1 MNSQERWV
9 SRQQDPRAGPGV
21 YDPSR
26 VLDRLH
32 EPSILVPLVILL
44 LSVLYTASISLPSL
58 IRIFWDGLVTVT
70 PARLIFAVDGWL
82 NPPVFPRPEMLSP
95 AAQPTSHAAKSEALR
110 RILGVD
116 SGATGLLASVSQV
129 GRRMPGFGGGGI
141 GGGGASKKAQVA
153 QPAGLGNISNS
164 CYQNSILQGLA
175 ALKPLPAYLNIPTN
189 SRGSDSRDS
198 PEKGPAATLRD
209 LISQLNDAD
218 NNGRTLWTPSVLKN
232 MSTWTQQ
239 DASEYYHKLLDEVDE
254 EITKAAQSMQ
264 KTAGLESLEP
274 SPSPGKA
281 PSDDGSAASLHS
293 EDSGYHSLSSTSK
306 VSLVGSETFTPRN
319 PLLGLQAQRVAC
331 VSCGWSEGLSM
342 IPFNSITLSLGM
354 GNQNHDLY
362 ERLDAYTSIES
373 IPGVECGK
381 CTLLK
386 AQRLINT
393 LIERSRAG
401 GKEPGDI
408 PEAYARIAA
417 INEALEE
424 DDFDEKTISGRCK
437 ISQKVNSMKTKQL
450 VIARAPQSLAIHMNR
465 SVFDERTG
473 QQYKNFSPVRFPAI
487 LDLGPWC
494 LGSAESSTAD
504 AKDDSEVPLQER
516 SSENEPGTSSPSE
529 CDSDYERWL
538 LDPKKSMVAGDRQ
551 PSRIVGPIYELRAVV
566 THQGRHENGHYICY
580 RKHPRPTRDSDGEK
594 REASAPPNLS
604 PDGEGIDDA
613 CGDRKA
619 SSLAYG
625 QSNVLNSETSRGSA
639 EVAQNGSITADDD
652 QEEDDVGWWRLSD
665 QNVARV
671 SEEVVMAQGGVFM
684 LFYDCVDP
692 VPVLAS
698 DADAD
703 VAADPDPDAD
713 SVSRTSSRASQPL
726 NDDGE
731 DNESIS
737 DKAD

>member
-9 SRQQDPRAGPGV
+9 SRQQDPRAGPDV
-21 YDPSR
+21 YHPSR

-32 EPSILVPLVILL
+32 EPSIVVPLVILL
-44 LSVLYTASISLPSL
+44 VSILYTASISLPSL
-58 IRIFWDGLVTVT
+58 VRIFWDGVVTVT
-70 PARLIFAVDGWL
+70 PARLIFAVDRWL
-82 NPPVFPRPEMLSP
+82 NPPLFPRPEMLSP

-141 GGGGASKKAQVA
+141 GGGGGTSKKGQVA
-153 QPAGLGNISNS
+153 QPPGLGNISNS

-189 SRGSDSRDS
+189 SKGSDSRDS
-198 PEKGPAATLRD
+198 SDKGPAATLRD
-209 LISQLNDAD
+209 LIAQLNDAD
-218 NNGRTLWTPSVLKN
+218 NNGRTLWTPAVLKN

-254 EITKAAQSMQ
+254 EITKAVQSMQ
-264 KTAGLESLEP
+264 KAPGLESLEP

-293 EDSGYHSLSSTSK
+293 EDSGYQSLSSTSK
-306 VSLVGSETFTPRN
+306 VSVVGGETFAPRN

-424 DDFDEKTISGRCK
+424 DDFDEKTISRRCK

-450 VIARAPQSLAIHMNR
+450 VIARAPQSLTIHMNR

-494 LGSAESSTAD
+494 LGSAGGTAVGV
-504 AKDDSEVPLQER
+504 KEDSEVSPQEK
-516 SSENEPGTSSPSE
+516 SSENEPGVSPTSE
-529 CDSDYERWL
+529 GDGDYERWL
-538 LDPKKSMVAGDRQ
+538 LDPKKSMVAGDGQ

-580 RKHPRPTRDSDGEK
+580 RKHPRPRRDSDGRK

-604 PDGEGIDDA
+604 PDGEGRDDA
-613 CGDRKA
+613 CGDKKTPA
-619 SSLAYG
+619 QANDQSSV
-625 QSNVLNSETSRGSA
+625 SNLDTTSTGSG
-639 EVAQNGSITADDD
+639 EVTQNDSSTVDDD
-652 QEEDDVGWWRLSD
+652 QEEGDAGWWRLSD

-692 VPVLAS
+692 VPLLAS

-703 VAADPDPDAD
+703 SDAD
-713 SVSRTSSRASQPL
+713 IASRTSTSAPQPL

-731 DNESIS
+731 DSESF
-737 DKAD
+737 KL

>member
-32 EPSILVPLVILL
+32 EPSIILSLAILL
-44 LSVLYTASISLPSL
+44 VSILYTASISLPSFA
-58 IRIFWDGLVTVT
+58 RILWNGLVTVT
-70 PARLIFAVDGWL
+70 PARLIFAVDGWI
-82 NPPVFPRPEMLSP
+82 NPPLFPRPEMLSP
-95 AAQPTSHAAKSEALR
+95 AAQPSSHAAKSEALR

-141 GGGGASKKAQVA
+141 GGGPLKKTQVA

-209 LISQLNDAD
+209 LIAQLNDAD
-218 NNGRTLWTPSVLKN
+218 NNGRTLWTPAVLKN

-264 KTAGLESLEP
+264 KTPGLESLEP

-293 EDSGYHSLSSTSK
+293 EDSGYHSLSSASK
-306 VSLVGSETFTPRN
+306 ISVAGSETLAPRN

-424 DDFDEKTISGRCK
+424 DDFDEKTISERCK

-494 LGSAESSTAD
+494 LGSAEGSAADVKQDLKVSS
-504 AKDDSEVPLQER
+504 QEK
-516 SSENEPGTSSPSE
+516 SCQNEPGTSSSSE
-529 CDSDYERWL
+529 GDGDFERWL
-538 LDPKKSMVAGDRQ
+538 LDPKKSMVAGDGQ

-580 RKHPRPTRDSDGEK
+580 RKHPRPRRDPDSGK
-594 REASAPPNLS
+594 RDASAPPNLS
-604 PDGEGIDDA
+604 PDGEGIDDT
-613 CGDRKA
+613 CSDRKA
-619 SSLAYG
+619 APAQANDQSSL
-625 QSNVLNSETSRGSA
+625 SNLETLTGNA
-639 EVAQNGSITADDD
+639 DVAQNGTPDDD
-652 QEEDDVGWWRLSD
+652 RGEDDAGWWRLSD

-692 VPVLAS
+692 IPVLTS

-703 VAADPDPDAD
+703 ADAD
-713 SVSRTSSRASQPL
+713 AASGTATSAPEPL

-731 DNESIS
+731 VNESVS
-737 DKAD
+737 YRAD